1 MEMNGE
7 YIEKWRKAL
16 EDLILVQQDDG
27 IQNNQKNGTKIRP
40 YSPKKQEE
48 QEDTSNQNSKR

>member
-1 MEMNGE
+1 MNGE

-27 IQNNQKNGTKIRP
+27 IQNNQQDGKKIRP
-40 YSPKKQEE
+40 YSPKEQEE
-48 QEDTSNQNSKR
+48 EEAASTSNSKR